1 MKSGG
6 TLSGLFVYGWHTSV
20 FSGSRFWDLKSHYIM
35 CYVTCFNA
43 LCILCQYATVLYTMN
58 HLWASCKVGPCDM
71 TLNQY
76 EPNPDSPNSHNS
88 KFNWILSV
96 FLGGLV
102 DRICVCI
109 MLSFYALCA
118 IKVVYT
124 DFTRPVLLN
133 LASFLCLQNSFNWKS
148 NVSLSI
154 EKKTV
159 A

>member
-6 TLSGLFVYGWHTSV
+6 ALSGLAVYGQDISIL
-20 FSGSRFWDLKSHYIM
+20 SGSRFWDLKSHYIM
-35 CYVTCFNA
+35 CYVT
-43 LCILCQYATVLYTMN
+43 YVLMSYVFYVVICSSP
-58 HLWASCKVGPCDM
+58 LWASCKVGPCNM
-71 TLNQY
+71 ILNQY
-76 EPNPDSPNSHNS
+76 EPNPFSPNSHIS

-96 FLGGLV
+96 FLGGLM
-102 DRICVCI
+102 DRNCVCI

-118 IKVVYT
+118 IKVVDI

-133 LASFLCLQNSFNWKS
+133 LTSFLGLQNSFNWKT
-148 NVSLSI
+148 NIFLSI